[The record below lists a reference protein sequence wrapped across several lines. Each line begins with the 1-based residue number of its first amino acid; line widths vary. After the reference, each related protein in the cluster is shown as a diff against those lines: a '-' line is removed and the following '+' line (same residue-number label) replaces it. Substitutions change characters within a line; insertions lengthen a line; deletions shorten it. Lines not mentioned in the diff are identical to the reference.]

1 VKESEIM
8 QTAKSIQTERVT
20 YLTSAEQKAALE
32 SFAKARGE
40 SVGNVL
46 REAASRYISE
56 PNLSESE
63 EEALKLLAKELNEAA
78 PRIQAS
84 LDRTHAK
91 MAELHEEM
99 DAFFREKG
107 IRK

>member
-1 VKESEIM
+1 MQAVKS
-8 QTAKSIQTERVT
+8 TQTERVT

-32 SFAKARGE
+32 AFAKARGE
-40 SVGNVL
+40 SVGNVV
-46 REAASRYISE
+46 REATMRYISE
-56 PNLSESE
+56 PTLSEAE
-63 EEALKLLAKELNEAA
+63 EDALKLLAQELNEAA

-91 MAELHEEM
+91 MEALHKEM
-99 DAFFREKG
+99 DVFFREKG

>member
-1 VKESEIM
+1 M
-8 QTAKSIQTERVT
+8 QAAKSIQSERVT

-46 REAASRYISE
+46 REAASRYIAE
-56 PNLSESE
+56 PSLSDSE
-63 EEALKLLAKELNEAA
+63 EEALKLLAKELHEAA

-84 LDRTHAK
+84 LDRSSKTLS
-91 MAELHEEM
+91 ELHKDM
-99 DAFFREKG
+99 DAFFKQQG
-107 IRK
+107 ID